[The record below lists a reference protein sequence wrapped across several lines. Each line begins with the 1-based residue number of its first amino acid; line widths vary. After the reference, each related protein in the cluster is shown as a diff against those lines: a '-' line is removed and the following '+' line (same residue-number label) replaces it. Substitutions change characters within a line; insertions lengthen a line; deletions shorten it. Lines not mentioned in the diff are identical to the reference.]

1 MTVGSETR
9 GLSSGLI
16 EDIARAGF
24 TGPVDLDGLL
34 PVIERVLT
42 TRRGRCVSRRPI
54 PFAPGLPG
62 HIRKSMN

>member
-16 EDIARAGF
+16 EDIARAGL
-24 TGPVDLDGLL
+24 PVDLDGLI
-34 PVIERVLT
+34 PGIERVLT
-42 TRRGRCVSRRPI
+42 TRRGRRVSRRPF